1 MTEDPQLQLYDMAKL
16 ASRVLSPTLKLKK
29 AYEATTKEQCAL
41 YFSGSFKE
49 GLPML
54 TIGVVP
60 GQSIELYYIIE
71 YNMITGRSLVSVASK
86 KTDTQRLLLST
97 DATFSHTQV
106 ILYAGERLREIN
118 GYGIK

>member
-1 MTEDPQLQLYDMAKL
+1 MTKDLQLELYDMARL
-16 ASRVLSPTLKLKK
+16 TNRMLSPTLKLKK
-29 AYEATTKEQCAL
+29 AYEATTGEQCAL

-54 TIGVVP
+54 TVGVVP

-71 YNMITGRSLVSVASK
+71 YNMIVGRSLISVASK
-86 KTDTQRLLLST
+86 KTNTQRLLLST

-106 ILYAGERLREIN
+106 ILYAGERLQEMN